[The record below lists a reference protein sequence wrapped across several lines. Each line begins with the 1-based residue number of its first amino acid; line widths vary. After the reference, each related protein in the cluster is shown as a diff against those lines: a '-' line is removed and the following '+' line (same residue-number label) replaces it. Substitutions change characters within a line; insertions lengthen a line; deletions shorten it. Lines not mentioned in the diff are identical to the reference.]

1 MKCSLRIALFAL
13 LCLCATVAHA
23 QGSRHNG
30 QTTRATTGM
39 RPELPIDYVAK
50 YNLAADGASFVT
62 DETASESGY
71 FSYADANER
80 FAHCS
85 IDGVAYHLPSSAE
98 WNGILSDYYEY
109 GVNFIKEGLIQDVI
123 EAVSFGNVRYSFASD
138 YYNKSDGVSYA
149 IRLCKPTESY
159 DEKFPA
165 APDNKYRC
173 AYRYERV
180 GMTQTEQEPPIDA
193 YIKISVCYLGE
204 EFTGSISDI
213 ASEAWWAERA
223 GQVEE
228 CIIPTV
234 GIKVGGKLYN
244 YASGG
249 FYWATDKAKYTTIYF
264 SGISTSQFPDKTNLC
279 TVRLFKNKSG
289 GEKPQEPTISVTPNA
304 FRIKVG
310 QKLALAKDYHVDITP
325 AEYIDMY
332 TVTSSNPS
340 VVSYDPTT
348 KELKGES
355 VGEALVTFQI
365 NNTEVT
371 QEVAFTVVPKEG
383 ELEILHAPIADVQ
396 DFPDISMLTG
406 SVDTNKV
413 RAYET
418 KLGLRIYES
427 TRWNEYAHL
436 YVTPK
441 DKVSQTNFNRVNYYY
456 NPQDGGSPYITG
468 QINCMGSLEEANTSQ
483 AFAQWLKLNG
493 FPDPLEVISLN
504 DGSKGLATATK
515 ELSLKFW
522 IEKKV
527 FFMIIEPVKKDN
539 SVATPST
546 MDKQYSIR
554 PIPAKDH
561 LYLSG
566 VEAGSFISI
575 YTMDGVVVYQ
585 TVGEGADTLTI
596 PVASLAEGV
605 YLLQINGEAY
615 RIVVTQ

>member
-1 MKCSLRIALFAL
+1 MGALVRFVLHLLLEIALS
-13 LCLCATVAHA
+13 V
-23 QGSRHNG
+23 
-30 QTTRATTGM
+30 
-39 RPELPIDYVAK
+39 
-50 YNLAADGASFVT
+50 
-62 DETASESGY
+62 
-71 FSYADANER
+71 
-80 FAHCS
+80 
-85 IDGVAYHLPSSAE
+85 
-98 WNGILSDYYEY
+98 YYEY
-109 GVNFIKEGLIQDVI
+109 GVNFIKEGLIQGEI
-123 EAVSFGNVRYSFASD
+123 ETISFGDVRYSFASD
-138 YYNKSDGVSYA
+138 YYNKGDGVSYA
-149 IRLCKPTESY
+149 LRLCKPTESW

-180 GMTQTEQEPPIDA
+180 GMTQTEQEPPVDA

-223 GQVEE
+223 AQVEE

-279 TVRLFKNKSG
+279 TVRLFKDKPG

-310 QKLALAKDYHVDITP
+310 QKLALAKDYYVDITP
-325 AEYIDMY
+325 AEYMDMY
-332 TVTSSNPS
+332 TVKSSNPS

-355 VGEALVTFQI
+355 VGEAIVTFQI

-371 QEVAFTVVPKEG
+371 QEVAFTVVSKEG
-383 ELEILHAPIADVQ
+383 ELEILHAPIPDVQ
-396 DFPDISMLTG
+396 DFPDLSMLTG
-406 SVDTNKV
+406 SVDTDKV

-427 TRWNEYAHL
+427 TRWDEYAHL

-441 DKVSQTNFNRVNYYY
+441 EKVSQTNFNRVNYYY
-456 NPQDGGSPYITG
+456 KPQDGGSPYITG
-468 QINCMGSLEEANTSQ
+468 QINCMGSLEEAKTSQ
-483 AFAQWLKLNG
+483 AFAQWLQLNG
-493 FPDPLEVISLN
+493 FSDPLEVISLN
-504 DGSKGLATATK
+504 EGSKGLATATK

-539 SVATPST
+539 AVATPST
-546 MDKQYSIR
+546 TDKKYNVR
-554 PIPAKDH
+554 PIPAKDL

-566 VEAGSFISI
+566 VEAGSSISI

-605 YLLQINGEAY
+605 YLLRINGEVY
-615 RIVVTQ
+615 RIAITR

>member
-1 MKCSLRIALFAL
+1 MNRAIQLPLLVLVSLTGL
-13 LCLCATVAHA
+13 TA
-23 QGSRHNG
+23 QGYRTDG
-30 QTTRATTGM
+30 QTVRATTAS

-50 YNLAADGASFVT
+50 YNLAADGTSFVA

-71 FSYADANER
+71 FFYADANER

-85 IDGVAYHLPSSAE
+85 IDNVAYHLPSSAE
-98 WNGILSDYYEY
+98 WNGLLSAYYEY
-109 GVNFIKEGLIQDVI
+109 GVNFLKEGLIQGEI
-123 EAVSFGNVRYSFASD
+123 ETISFGDVKYSFASD
-138 YYNKSDGVSYA
+138 YYNKGDGVSYA
-149 IRLCKPTESY
+149 LRLCKPSESW
-159 DEKFPA
+159 DKKFPA

-180 GMTQTEQEPPIDA
+180 GMTQTEQEPPVDA

-213 ASEAWWAERA
+213 ASEEWWAERA

-234 GIKVGGKLYN
+234 GVKVDGKLYN

-249 FYWATDKAKYTTIYF
+249 FYWATDKGKYTTIFF
-264 SGISTSQFPDKTNLC
+264 SGISTSQFPDKKTNLC
-279 TVRLFKNKSG
+279 TVRLFKDKPG
-289 GEKPQEPTISVTPNA
+289 GDKPQEPTISVTPNA
-304 FRIKVG
+304 FRIKVD
-310 QKLALAKDYHVDITP
+310 QKLALAKDYYVDITP
-325 AEYIDMY
+325 AEYINMY

-348 KELKGES
+348 KELKGVS
-355 VGEALVTFQI
+355 VGEAIVTFQI
-365 NNTEVT
+365 NNTKVT

-383 ELEILHAPIADVQ
+383 ELEILHAPISDVQ
-396 DFPDISMLTG
+396 DFPDLSMLTG
-406 SVDTNKV
+406 SVDTDKV
-413 RAYET
+413 RTYET

-427 TRWNEYAHL
+427 TRWDESAHL
-436 YVTPK
+436 YVTTK
-441 DKVSQTNFNRVNYYY
+441 EKVSRTNFNRVNYYY
-456 NPQDGGSPYITG
+456 KPKDGGSPYITG
-468 QINCMGSLEEANTSQ
+468 QINCIGSLEEAKTSQ

-527 FFMIIEPVKKDN
+527 FFMIIEPVKKN
-539 SVATPST
+539 NAVSTPST
-546 MDKQYSIR
+546 ADQQYNVG
-554 PIPAKDH
+554 PIPANDL

-566 VEAGSFISI
+566 VEAGSSISI

-585 TVGEGADTLTI
+585 TVGEGADTITI

-605 YLLQINGEAY
+605 YLLQINGKSH
-615 RIVVTQ
+615 RIVITR